1 MIEVV
6 NYKNRVAS
14 RYMMLTKEILG
25 LRVAEVDKYWV
36 SIKIDGHFA
45 GLHVKDGKAAFYN
58 RSGKLLSLPLLEKEA
73 AGLFP
78 SGDHLFAGELHVH
91 DESKRMRSF
100 QVSEALANPDKF
112 DLRFTVFD
120 RIVRAEEP
128 IPTVAQ
134 LEVQFAELFKKGDKI
149 KAIEYLHKSS
159 RKEINACF
167 EELVEEQGYEGIV
180 IRTEEGHAYK
190 AKLKHTFDVVIV
202 GFSEGTDDQTGK
214 LRNVLLGMKYP
225 DNQIQIVGKAGTGFN
240 DEQRVALLAKFRT
253 MIAQSEY
260 IEVTEKQTAFEFIR
274 PEVVVEI
281 SVLDLLTE
289 EVNQQVTKMCL
300 SYSAELGYEVVSAR
314 PSVNF
319 ISPVFL
325 GLREDKT
332 ADSQDVRFSQITD
345 LVELSAVADLYQNNP
360 EQSSQIIRREVYVKE
375 GKGEVMVRKLVA
387 WKTNKEHTGKYPAYV
402 LAYTDFSPN
411 RVDKLQQDL
420 AIGETEKEIEEQF
433 EAYLTENIKKG
444 WVKAGE

>member
-1 MIEVV
+1 
-6 NYKNRVAS
+6 
-14 RYMMLTKEILG
+14 
-25 LRVAEVDKYWV
+25 
-36 SIKIDGHFA
+36 
-45 GLHVKDGKAAFYN
+45 
-58 RSGKLLSLPLLEKEA
+58 
-73 AGLFP
+73 
-78 SGDHLFAGELHVH
+78 
-91 DESKRMRSF
+91 
-100 QVSEALANPDKF
+100 
-112 DLRFTVFD
+112 
-120 RIVRAEEP
+120 
-128 IPTVAQ
+128 
-134 LEVQFAELFKKGDKI
+134 
-149 KAIEYLHKSS
+149 
-159 RKEINACF
+159 
-167 EELVEEQGYEGIV
+167 
-180 IRTEEGHAYK
+180 
-190 AKLKHTFDVVIV
+190 
-202 GFSEGTDDQTGK
+202 
-214 LRNVLLGMKYP
+214 
-225 DNQIQIVGKAGTGFN
+225 VGKAGTGFN

-289 EVNQQVTKMCL
+289 EANQQVTKMCL
-300 SYSAELGYEVVSAR
+300 SYSAEAGYEVVSAR

-325 GLREDKT
+325 GIREDKT
-332 ADSQDVRFSQITD
+332 ADSREVRFSQITD

-420 AIGETEKEIEEQF
+420 AIGETEKEIQEQF